1 MFGIQNSYYNQSIR
15 KLVIAFGSL
24 FNQLY
29 ISKFDEND
37 NPVEQARVPITYGP
51 KEKFVRKLREDS
63 QITDNR
69 GVQITLPRI
78 GFDITS
84 MIYDPL
90 RKINKLQKTTK
101 NENNIQYS
109 TWSGVPYTIN
119 FGLYVFTRNITD
131 NLQIVEQILPNF
143 SPDFT
148 VTLNF
153 NTLSEKVDVPI
164 ILNSV
169 NTTEDYEG
177 DYSTRRL
184 ITTVFDFS
192 AKFYV
197 FGQIKEKGLGL
208 AKSIETVDIDFFDL
222 NLGSTASE
230 NNFVNSFG
238 WTGDANTGSATPTN
252 GNNLV

>member
-1 MFGIQNSYYNQSIR
+1 MFGIESSYYNQSIR

-29 ISKFDEND
+29 ICKFDQND
-37 NPVEQARVPITYGP
+37 VVLEKTRVPITYGP
-51 KEKFVRKLREDS
+51 KEKFVRKLKEDS
-63 QITDNR
+63 QITDNHS
-69 GVQITLPRI
+69 VQITLPRL

-90 RKINKLQKTTK
+90 RKINKLQRSTK
-101 NENNIQYS
+101 VQNSIEYG

-131 NLQIVEQILPNF
+131 NLQIIEQILPQF
-143 SPDFT
+143 SPDFP

-153 NTLSEKVDVPI
+153 NILSEKVDVPI

-192 AKFYV
+192 AKFYIY
-197 FGQIKEKGLGL
+197 GQIKEKMPG
-208 AKSIETVDIDFFDL
+208 KSIETVDIDFFDL
-222 NLGSTASE
+222 FKGSTASTS
-230 NNFVNSFG
+230 NFVSSFG
-238 WTGDANTGSATPTN
+238 WTGDSTTGSATSTN
-252 GNNLV
+252 GNNSV